1 MPTDVA
7 TRHPLA
13 ARRIL
18 RLALGTALCLL
29 FSQVFN
35 WPLSFVAPVLTLVI
49 LATPLPPLPATKALG
64 LLVAL
69 LTPVVLA
76 SYFLLPLMEYARW
89 VAILMV
95 ALALFYSFYYTA
107 RGGNPVI
114 GTFMT
119 IGLTLVVTV
128 GSVSGDVVWVLIKAL
143 AVCTMV
149 AILFTWIAHTL
160 LPDLPPDGTTPPM
173 PPPQPERPP
182 PAVAGRN
189 ALRALA
195 VTLPMALLFLF
206 MSGSPSYTV
215 VMIKVAT
222 MGQQATADHSNAMAT
237 SLIESTLWG
246 GVGAVVAWQI
256 LSIWPSLL
264 MYTLLVGLA
273 GLVFGRWIFKGPAI
287 HPKLQMAQYAYLTML
302 VILAP
307 AVMDGAMSS
316 GAGAAF
322 WSRGLLIILTAVYGT
337 VAVRVFDAF
346 WPPADRQ
353 EHPAEGASPAPS
365 A

>member
-7 TRHPLA
+7 ARHPLA

-18 RLALGTALCLL
+18 RLTLGTALCLL
-29 FSQVFN
+29 FSQVFA

-49 LATPLPPLPATKALG
+49 LATPLPPLPPKKALG

-69 LTPVVLA
+69 LAPVVLGA
-76 SYFLLPLMEYARW
+76 FLLLPFLEYTRW
-89 VAILMV
+89 VAVLLV

-107 RGGNPVI
+107 RGGNPVV

-119 IGLTLVVTV
+119 IGVTLIVTV
-128 GSVSGDVVWVLIKAL
+128 GSVSGEIVWMLIKAL
-143 AVCTMV
+143 AVCTVV

-160 LPDLPPDGTTPPM
+160 LPDLPPDGTM
-173 PPPQPERPP
+173 PRMTPPQPERPP

-222 MGQQATADHSNAMAT
+222 MGQQATADHSKAMAT

-246 GVGAVVAWQI
+246 GLGAVVAWQI

-307 AVMDGAMSS
+307 AVMDAVTTS

-322 WSRGLLIILTAVYGT
+322 WSRALLIFLATVYGM